1 MPIDYFIWLLRSD
14 NHIFVVDTGFNAAT
28 AAERGRE
35 LIRCP
40 AEALK
45 LLGVD
50 AGEVRDVIITHLH
63 YDHVGNFDL
72 FPQANFHLQDN
83 EMAFATGRHMVD
95 RAQRAP
101 MEVEHIVGMVRMV
114 YGDRVIFH
122 DGDHELLPGLS
133 LHLIGGH
140 TAGLQVVRINTRRGW
155 LVLASDASHL
165 YANMEQ
171 DNPYPIIFREQQMR
185 GGYKTMQELAA
196 SADHVIP
203 GHDPLVMDRYPAPSA
218 DLEGAIVRLD

>member
-1 MPIDYFIWLLRSD
+1 MSEVFEVFALKYATHMRTAELNFLDPSDFHDGPMPIDYFIWLLRSD
-14 NHIFVVDTGFNAAT
+14 NHVFVVDTGFNAAT
-28 AAERGRE
+28 ATERGRE

-122 DGDHELLPGLS
+122 DGDHELLPGP
-133 LHLIGGH
+133 
-140 TAGLQVVRINTRRGW
+140 R
-155 LVLASDASHL
+155 
-165 YANMEQ
+165 
-171 DNPYPIIFREQQMR
+171 
-185 GGYKTMQELAA
+185 KT
-196 SADHVIP
+196 SI
-203 GHDPLVMDRYPAPSA
+203 RSS
-218 DLEGAIVRLD
+218 